1 MYKKRWQAALKY
13 TATILGNFSV
23 VGFGLAVYQ
32 RDYDCAFIAAVTY
45 VIGTLITLG
54 GSNGG

>member
-1 MYKKRWQAALKY
+1 MMYAASV
-13 TATILGNFSV
+13 LGNFSV